1 MQAGMMPRAMMGGGG
16 GFVPNQGLSGL
27 LKDGSKHISGLDEA
41 VLRNIDACK
50 QLSAI
55 VRTSIGPNGM
65 NKMVVNRLGRMFVT
79 SDAATITREL
89 DVVHPAAKLVVMA
102 SQTQEREVGDG
113 TGLVIAF
120 AGELLEQAEKLL
132 RQGLHTSQIIEGF
145 EVAGK
150 EALAVLDD
158 LVVFKVV
165 DPISLDSVVDALKT
179 CVSSKQYGV
188 EDIVAPLIA
197 KACVASLPSNINSFS
212 VENVR
217 VAKVLGGSLS
227 DSTVVNGAVLT
238 RDVEGTVKRVVDAKL
253 AVYTCDFEAA
263 QSETKG
269 TVLLKTAEEFTN
281 YTKSEE
287 IMLEGKIKA
296 IKDAGVNCV
305 VATKFGEV
313 AMHFLEKYNMMAI
326 RCQSKFDLRR
336 VSRTTK
342 AIALAKMNP
351 PTTEEIGRADEVV
364 VEEIGSTKCTVFKM
378 GKHGSRIATILL
390 RASTQNLLDDV
401 DRAIDDGVNVYK
413 GITKD
418 PRFVAGGGAAEAEI
432 SRRLHD
438 FADTREGLDQYAIK
452 KYATALEVVPRV
464 LAENAGDHP
473 TDVVSNLIAAHADG
487 QATAGVNVD
496 DGSIVDSLENRVLDQ
511 LMVKHW
517 ALRLATDAV
526 TTILRIDQII
536 MAKEAGGPKPRDMQA
551 ADANDEAP

>member
-1 MQAGMMPRAMMGGGG
+1 MPRAMMGGGG

-65 NKMVVNRLGRMFVT
+65 NKMVVNHLGRMFVT

-113 TGLVIAF
+113 TGLVIAL

-150 EALAVLDD
+150 EALSILDD
-158 LVVFKVV
+158 LVVYKVV

-188 EDIVAPLIA
+188 EDIITPLIA

-217 VAKVLGGSLS
+217 VAKVLGGTLA

-238 RDVEGTVKRVVDAKL
+238 RDVEGTVKKVVDAKL
-253 AVYTCDFEAA
+253 AVYTCDFEAS

-296 IKDAGVNCV
+296 INEAGVNVV

-313 AMHFLEKYNMMAI
+313 AMHFLEKYKMMAI

-390 RASTQNLLDDV
+390 RASTQNLLDDI

-418 PRFVAGGGAAEAEI
+418 NRFVAGGGAAEAEI

-438 FADTREGLDQYAIK
+438 FADAREGLDQYAIK
-452 KYATALEVVPRV
+452 KYATALEVVPRM

-473 TDVVSNLIAAHADG
+473 TEVVSNLIAAHAEG

-496 DGSIVDSLENRVLDQ
+496 DGSIVDSLKNRILDQ

-517 ALRLATDAV
+517 ALRLATDAA